1 MFEISHSALKELEW
15 RAYLR
20 RCSCFH
26 LLAQAAGTANAA
38 DSCVL
43 NGAEMLLIGL
53 ETLQPQTEL

>member
-53 ETLQPQTEL
+53 ET